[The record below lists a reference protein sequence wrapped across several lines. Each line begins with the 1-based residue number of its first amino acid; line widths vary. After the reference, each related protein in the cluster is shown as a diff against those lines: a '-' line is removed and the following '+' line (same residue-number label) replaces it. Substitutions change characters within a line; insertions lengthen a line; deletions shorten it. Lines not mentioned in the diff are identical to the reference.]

1 MVLYTPRWTREFY
14 FASDEGA
21 SKIIVESSPR
31 GIKPLF
37 ARLIPGFIF
46 ILWHFTFVQSARVA
60 FAGTEPIGYKY
71 ENFLLCLVTS
81 ILSIND
87 QRWKRTNIIAV
98 IVYCYFYFIPYWK
111 DDEKYIQNIFKQKIT
126 NNKED
131 TFLWQVLT
139 GNQATSVFIIKTKTN
154 G

>member
-1 MVLYTPRWTREFY
+1 MVLYNPRWTREVY

-60 FAGTEPIGYKY
+60 FAGTEPVGYKY
-71 ENFLLCLVTS
+71 ENFLLCLITS
-81 ILSIND
+81 ISSRI
-87 QRWKRTNIIAV
+87 
-98 IVYCYFYFIPYWK
+98 
-111 DDEKYIQNIFKQKIT
+111 DDEKERIPLLLLSIVMLYHTEKTTKIYIQNIFKQKIT
-126 NNKED
+126 NNILVS
-131 TFLWQVLT
+131 FFPSS
-139 GNQATSVFIIKTKTN
+139 SVVASKFRAVSGK
-154 G
+154 